1 MKGRKGPQLRL
12 SDLKVPDVLKDL
24 YWDLRD
30 RRLLPL
36 IGLLLVAIVAV
47 PFLLGGGAKKPEPVA
62 PSLAGGEGAQEAASL
77 TVVPADPGL
86 REPSKRLAGLPAKN
100 PFRQHFTAPVFN
112 KGAAPLPESSGGGA
126 GGTSPEVVEGGS
138 SSGGEGSAPAPE
150 PTPAPTE
157 PSGES
162 GGSGSGPVGSG
173 EARLITFSIDIK
185 VAHTEVTKSGSK
197 KMGEPETLEGVKSP
211 KPLPG
216 AKAPVLTYLGA
227 DFINEKALMLVS
239 TEATALFGDNKCVSG
254 RSTCQLLE
262 LEKGMPEVV
271 EFGESHARYKF
282 ELLKIVPVKGPRIKP
297 QAG

>member
-1 MKGRKGPQLRL
+1 MKRLKGPELKL
-12 SDLKVPDVLKDL
+12 SELKVPQVLQDL

-36 IGLLLVAIVAV
+36 IALVIVAIAAV
-47 PFLLGGGAKKPEPVA
+47 PFLLGESAKPVEPVA
-62 PSLAGGEGAQEAASL
+62 PSPGATSSSAREASL
-77 TVVPADPGL
+77 TVLPAEPGL
-86 REPSKRLAGLPAKN
+86 REPSKRLAHLAAKN
-100 PFRQHFTAPVFN
+100 PFVQHYTAPVFN
-112 KGAAPLPESSGGGA
+112 EGSAPIEEGSGGGE

-138 SSGGEGSAPAPE
+138 SGGGGSAPPSE
-150 PTPAPTE
+150 PAPAPTE

-162 GGSGSGPVGSG
+162 GGSGSGPVGPG
-173 EARLITFSIDIK
+173 ETRLITFHIEIK
-185 VAHTEVTKSGSK
+185 VAHTEVTKNGST
-197 KMGEPETLEGVKSP
+197 KMGEPETMEDVKAP
-211 KPLPG
+211 TALPG

-239 TEATALFGDNKCVSG
+239 TEATALFGDNKCVAG

-271 EFGESHARYKF
+271 EFGENHARYKF
-282 ELLKIVPVKGPRIKP
+282 ELLKIVAVKGPRIKP

>member
-1 MKGRKGPQLRL
+1 MKGLKGPQLKL
-12 SDLKVPDVLKDL
+12 AELKVPDVLKDL

-47 PFLLGGGAKKPEPVA
+47 PFLLGSGGKKPEPVT
-62 PSLAGGEGAQEAASL
+62 PSLAGGEGAKEAASL
-77 TVVPADPGL
+77 TAVPAEPGL

-100 PFRQHFTAPVFN
+100 PFRQHFTSPVFN
-112 KGAAPLPESSGGGA
+112 KGAAPLPEGSGGGG

-138 SSGGEGSAPAPE
+138 SSGGGSAPPSEPAPV
-150 PTPAPTE
+150 PTE

-162 GGSGSGPVGSG
+162 GGSGSGPIAPG
-173 EARLITFSIDIK
+173 ETRLLTFHIEIK
-185 VAHTEVTKSGSK
+185 VAHTEVTKSGSQ
-197 KMGEPETLEGVKSP
+197 KMGEPETMEDVKAP
-211 KPLPG
+211 TALPG

-239 TEATALFGDNKCVSG
+239 TEATALFGDNKCVAG

-271 EFGESHARYKF
+271 EFGENHARYKF
-282 ELLKIVPVKGPRIKP
+282 ELLKIVAVKGPRIKP